1 MLVFLKWFRLSYQMS
16 LTPKTNKPMDTTKY
30 IHIGGYQEINPT
42 EVVMLQ
48 ADINYTILYFA
59 NGQKTIVATPLKTLE
74 SRLVPYDF
82 YRTHK
87 SYLINL
93 KCVKLFSEA
102 TNTIQMTD
110 NHKVIVSRRK
120 RTQLKVHLA
129 NI

>member
-1 MLVFLKWFRLSYQMS
+1 M
-16 LTPKTNKPMDTTKY
+16 KY
-30 IHIGGYQEINPT
+30 IPIGGRTTVNPQEIIL
-42 EVVMLQ
+42 LQ

-74 SRLVPYDF
+74 RRFVPYDF

-102 TNTIQMTD
+102 TNIVQMTD
-110 NHKVIVSRRK
+110 NHRVIVSRRK
-120 RTQLKVHLA
+120 RTMLKIHLGHFGK
-129 NI
+129 

>member
-1 MLVFLKWFRLSYQMS
+1 
-16 LTPKTNKPMDTTKY
+16 MDATKY
-30 IHIGGYQEINPT
+30 IHIGGYQAINPK
-42 EVVMLQ
+42 EIVMLQ

-74 SRLVPYDF
+74 RRLVPFDF

-102 TNTIQMTD
+102 TNIVQMSD
-110 NHKVIVSRRK
+110 NNKVVVSRRK
-120 RTQLKVHLA
+120 RTQLKIHLA
-129 NI
+129 KI

>member
-1 MLVFLKWFRLSYQMS
+1 MVSTKLSNEFNH
-16 LTPKTNKPMDTTKY
+16 KTNKPMDATKY
-30 IHIGGYQEINPT
+30 IHIGGYQEINPN

-48 ADINYTILYFA
+48 ADINYTILFFA

-74 SRLVPYDF
+74 SRLVPFDF

-93 KCVKLFSEA
+93 KCVKRFLEA
-102 TNTIQMTD
+102 TNIVQMTD

-129 NI
+129 NL

>member
-1 MLVFLKWFRLSYQMS
+1 MDKT

-30 IHIGGYQEINPT
+30 IHIGGYQEINPN

-59 NGQKTIVATPLKTLE
+59 DGKKTIVATPLKTLE
-74 SRLVPYDF
+74 NRLVPFDF

>member
-1 MLVFLKWFRLSYQMS
+1 M
-16 LTPKTNKPMDTTKY
+16 KY
-30 IHIGGYQEINPT
+30 IPIGGRTTVNPQEIIL
-42 EVVMLQ
+42 LQ

-74 SRLVPYDF
+74 RRLVPYDF

-102 TNTIQMTD
+102 TNIVQMTD
-110 NHKVIVSRRK
+110 NHRVIVSRRK
-120 RTQLKVHLA
+120 RTMLKIHLGHFGK
-129 NI
+129 

>member
-1 MLVFLKWFRLSYQMS
+1 
-16 LTPKTNKPMDTTKY
+16 MDTTQY
-30 IHIGGYQEINPT
+30 IHIGGRQEINPY

-48 ADINYTILYFA
+48 ADINYTIVYFA
-59 NGQKTIVATPLKTLE
+59 DGKKTIVATPLKTLE
-74 SRLVPYDF
+74 NRFVPFDF

-93 KCVKLFSEA
+93 KCIKLFSEA
-102 TNTIQMTD
+102 TNIVQMTD